1 MLHTGYEKEY
11 IRYLGIRLLMMNS
24 RTRNRI
30 GVKMRSM
37 PLWVRIYSHT
47 WELGPSLCGALL
59 PLGSSGCEKWN
70 TPGTAI
76 R

>member
-11 IRYLGIRLLMMNS
+11 IRCLGIRLLMMNS
-24 RTRNRI
+24 RTWNRI

-47 WELGPSLCGALL
+47 WELGPSLCSALL
-59 PLGSSGCEKWN
+59 PLGSSGYGKWN

>member
-11 IRYLGIRLLMMNS
+11 YPLPGHPITDDELADLEPHRGENEEYATLGANIFTHL
-24 RTRNRI
+24 
-30 GVKMRSM
+30 GV
-37 PLWVRIYSHT
+37 
-47 WELGPSLCGALL
+47 GPSLCGALL
-59 PLGSSGCEKWN
+59 PLGSSGYGKWN

>member
-24 RTRNRI
+24 RTWNRI

-47 WELGPSLCGALL
+47 WEWGPSLCGALL
-59 PLGSSGCEKWN
+59 PLGSSGYGKWN